1 MNESSEHERETATD
15 GTETPGPDSAVDPP
29 SESEPKKKRAAE
41 YDASRPPSSEGP
53 SATAPT
59 PPLPAFDLE
68 PESYRSWEANLTPA
82 RRKDSDPPEPA
93 KRWSAS
99 EDTVVKPSLVPE
111 EREKPGTLFRPILKD
126 EDPRGESSDT
136 VIVPTEGNLPVAL
149 PRRSPLPPALA
160 ATRAGI
166 ELGRPLF
173 AVAAIGV
180 AIALGALF
188 FAGAHAGQGVAVGA
202 ATAAL
207 NLWAFTRV
215 GTAFFSRR
223 GMRASWGLLAGAKL
237 LVLFGGVAVLL
248 KMQITDPLM
257 FLMGYLALP
266 IGIVASQLLG
276 LQPDFDEGEGP
287 SEHY

>member
-1 MNESSEHERETATD
+1 MNESSEHERKTATD
-15 GTETPGPDSAVDPP
+15 GTETPDPDSAADP
-29 SESEPKKKRAAE
+29 SESEPKKKRPAE
-41 YDASRPPSSEGP
+41 YDASRSPSSEGP

-82 RRKDSDPPEPA
+82 RRKDAGSPEP
-93 KRWSAS
+93 
-99 EDTVVKPSLVPE
+99 
-111 EREKPGTLFRPILKD
+111 EREKPGALLPPILMD
-126 EDPRGESSDT
+126 EDPRGESSGT
-136 VIVPTEGNLPVAL
+136 VRVPTEGNLPVAL
-149 PRRSPLPPALA
+149 PRRSPFPPAHA

-188 FAGAHAGQGVAVGA
+188 FVGVHAGQGVAVGA
-202 ATAAL
+202 ATATL
-207 NLWAFTRV
+207 NLWAFTRI